1 MESYLEEVR
10 NCLNRAVCIRTFPC
24 QDVERHSK
32 AEVEYQTS
40 PELLACPMSIERSHT
55 EKVLIEQ
62 SINSVRISIK
72 VHIVMAFLSREAN
85 SQIIHLYMRL
95 L

>member
-1 MESYLEEVR
+1 MGSLKSMKSYLEEVR
-10 NCLNRAVCIRTFPC
+10 SCLSKAVCIRTFPC

-40 PELLACPMSIERSHT
+40 PELLAQPVLIEKST
-55 EKVLIEQ
+55 KEKVLIEQ

-72 VHIVMAFLSREAN
+72 VFFSPRHCPS
-85 SQIIHLYMRL
+85 
-95 L
+95 